1 MRYFFMVCIQVNH
14 SWSLELFHNKFI
26 TKRCSKNFLPV
37 LGEGCSISIIWSS
50 FLSIFLIAWF
60 VSELCPLYWLQTID
74 LPSVLFVP
82 FVAFAVSN
90 REKAKMNQ
98 NLIFRLRWLD
108 WISWGWDLP
117 SFSINYVG
125 MSKDMEKRL
134 PQLYYIKMKISYD
147 LGFIV
152 IRVAMAT

>member
-60 VSELCPLYWLQTID
+60 VSELCPLYWLQTND

-98 NLIFRLRWLD
+98 DLIFRFKLAVL
-108 WISWGWDLP
+108 
-117 SFSINYVG
+117 
-125 MSKDMEKRL
+125 KRL
-134 PQLYYIKMKISYD
+134 LSSKLQYSVMFLEPEYLYSTILSLFFSLVLTRIEDEKIFQSK
-147 LGFIV
+147 F
-152 IRVAMAT
+152 

>member
-60 VSELCPLYWLQTID
+60 VSEFCPLYWLQTNV
-74 LPSVLFVP
+74 LLSVLFVP
-82 FVAFAVSN
+82 LVAFAVSN

-98 NLIFRLRWLD
+98 ILIFRLKFAVL
-108 WISWGWDLP
+108 
-117 SFSINYVG
+117 
-125 MSKDMEKRL
+125 KRL
-134 PQLYYIKMKISYD
+134 LALWNAALLLLKAKSIKTIQH
-147 LGFIV
+147 FHN
-152 IRVAMAT
+152 AQ

>member
-60 VSELCPLYWLQTID
+60 VSEFCPLYWLQTID

-98 NLIFRLRWLD
+98 NLIFRLMFAVLKRFLW
-108 WISWGWDLP
+108 
-117 SFSINYVG
+117 
-125 MSKDMEKRL
+125 SKLQYSVMLLEL
-134 PQLYYIKMKISYD
+134 EYLYST
-147 LGFIV
+147 
-152 IRVAMAT
+152 AMLS

>member
-1 MRYFFMVCIQVNH
+1 MVCIQVNH

-37 LGEGCSISIIWSS
+37 LEDGCSISIIWSS

-60 VSELCPLYWLQTID
+60 VSELCPLYWLQTND

-98 NLIFRLRWLD
+98 NLIVRLTFAVLKRFLSSKLQYSIMFLEPEYLYSAMLSLFFSLSLD
-108 WISWGWDLP
+108 
-117 SFSINYVG
+117 
-125 MSKDMEKRL
+125 
-134 PQLYYIKMKISYD
+134 LYWRQENFPVEILI
-147 LGFIV
+147 
-152 IRVAMAT
+152 T

>member
-1 MRYFFMVCIQVNH
+1 MVCIQVNH

-26 TKRCSKNFLPV
+26 TKHCSKNFLPV

-60 VSELCPLYWLQTID
+60 VSELCPLYWLQTND

-98 NLIFRLRWLD
+98 NLIFRFMFAVLKRC
-108 WISWGWDLP
+108 
-117 SFSINYVG
+117 FSSKLQYSVMFLESEYLYSAMLSVFFSLVLTRLKTRKFSSRNIN
-125 MSKDMEKRL
+125 
-134 PQLYYIKMKISYD
+134 
-147 LGFIV
+147 
-152 IRVAMAT
+152 

>member
-1 MRYFFMVCIQVNH
+1 MRYEIFFMVCIQVNH

-60 VSELCPLYWLQTID
+60 VSELCPLYWLQTND

-90 REKAKMNQ
+90 REKAKKEPKSH
-98 NLIFRLRWLD
+98 L
-108 WISWGWDLP
+108 
-117 SFSINYVG
+117 SINVCCI
-125 MSKDMEKRL
+125 EAF
-134 PQLYYIKMKISYD
+134 
-147 LGFIV
+147 FIEQTTIFCNV
-152 IRVAMAT
+152 PWTGILVLHNAESLFFFFF

>member
-1 MRYFFMVCIQVNH
+1 MVCIQVNH

-60 VSELCPLYWLQTID
+60 VSELCPLYWLQTND

-82 FVAFAVSN
+82 FVAFAVSK
-90 REKAKMNQ
+90 REKANMNQ
-98 NLIFRLRWLD
+98 NLIFRFMFAVLKRF
-108 WISWGWDLP
+108 
-117 SFSINYVG
+117 FSSKLQYSVMFLEPEYLYSAMLSVFFSLVLTRLKTRKFSSRNIN
-125 MSKDMEKRL
+125 
-134 PQLYYIKMKISYD
+134 
-147 LGFIV
+147 
-152 IRVAMAT
+152 

>member
-1 MRYFFMVCIQVNH
+1 M
-14 SWSLELFHNKFI
+14 I

-50 FLSIFLIAWF
+50 FLSIFLTAWF

-125 MSKDMEKRL
+125 MSKDVEKRL

-147 LGFIV
+147 LGFIL

>member
-1 MRYFFMVCIQVNH
+1 MVCIQVNH
-14 SWSLELFHNKFI
+14 SWSLELFRNKFI

-37 LGEGCSISIIWSS
+37 LEDGCSISIIWSS

-60 VSELCPLYWLQTID
+60 VSELCPLYWLQTND

-98 NLIFRLRWLD
+98 NLIFRFMFAVLKRF
-108 WISWGWDLP
+108 
-117 SFSINYVG
+117 FSSKLQYSVMFLEPEYLYSAMLSVFFSLVLTRLKTRKFSSRNIN
-125 MSKDMEKRL
+125 
-134 PQLYYIKMKISYD
+134 
-147 LGFIV
+147 
-152 IRVAMAT
+152 

>member
-14 SWSLELFHNKFI
+14 SWSLELFHNKFV

-37 LGEGCSISIIWSS
+37 LEEGCSISIILSS

-60 VSELCPLYWLQTID
+60 VSEFCPLYWLQTNV

-98 NLIFRLRWLD
+98 NLIFRLMFAVLKRFL
-108 WISWGWDLP
+108 SSKLQY
-117 SFSINYVG
+117 SVMLLELEYLCSTAMLSLFS
-125 MSKDMEKRL
+125 
-134 PQLYYIKMKISYD
+134 
-147 LGFIV
+147 
-152 IRVAMAT
+152 

>member
-37 LGEGCSISIIWSS
+37 LEDGCSISIIWSS

-60 VSELCPLYWLQTID
+60 VSELCPLYWLQTND

-98 NLIFRLRWLD
+98 NLIFRLMFAVL
-108 WISWGWDLP
+108 
-117 SFSINYVG
+117 
-125 MSKDMEKRL
+125 KRL
-134 PQLYYIKMKISYD
+134 LSSKLQYSVMFLEPEYLYSAMLSLFFSLVLTRIEDKKIFQSKY
-147 LGFIV
+147 
-152 IRVAMAT
+152 

>member
-1 MRYFFMVCIQVNH
+1 MRYFFIVCIQVNH

-60 VSELCPLYWLQTID
+60 VSELCPLYWLQTND

-98 NLIFRLRWLD
+98 NLIFRSMFAVLKRFL
-108 WISWGWDLP
+108 SSKLQY
-117 SFSINYVG
+117 SVMLLELEYLCSTAMLSLFS
-125 MSKDMEKRL
+125 
-134 PQLYYIKMKISYD
+134 
-147 LGFIV
+147 
-152 IRVAMAT
+152 